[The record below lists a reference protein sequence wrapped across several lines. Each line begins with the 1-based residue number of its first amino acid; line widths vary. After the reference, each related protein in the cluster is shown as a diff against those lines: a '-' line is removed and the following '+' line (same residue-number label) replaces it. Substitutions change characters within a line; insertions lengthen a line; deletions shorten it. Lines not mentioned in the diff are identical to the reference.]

1 MERCLNLGPQMNRE
15 FLEVLPFKISKILK
29 GIEYLCKIN
38 LPKQVEFTLPIGVY
52 FLLIGEV
59 VVVGDKQS

>member
-1 MERCLNLGPQMNRE
+1 MNRE

-59 VVVGDKQS
+59 LVVGDEQS